1 MEVGVGSL
9 YFCCQAKPRL
19 ETLEWPFGDDPL
31 TERERERLIRQY
43 EHRVLWI
50 ADSPRA
56 AR

>member
-56 AR
+56 AT